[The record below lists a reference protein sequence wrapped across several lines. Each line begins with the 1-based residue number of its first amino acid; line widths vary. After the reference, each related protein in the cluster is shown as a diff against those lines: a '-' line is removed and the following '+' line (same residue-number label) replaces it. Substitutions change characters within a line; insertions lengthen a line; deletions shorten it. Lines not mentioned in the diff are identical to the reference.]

1 MAFAPRSLILF
12 ALPMRLP
19 LPSDS
24 LFLLFEQTFQMRV
37 VYTSKDAPLSVDMVG
52 YTFQMRVVYTR
63 LPWRGDSEV
72 VGYTFQMRVVYTSAV
87 YMALCSMVGYTF
99 QMRVVYTYLL
109 ESNFLT
115 YI

>member
-1 MAFAPRSLILF
+1 
-12 ALPMRLP
+12 MRLP

-37 VYTSKDAPLSVDMVG
+37 VYTDCVAIPSLA
-52 YTFQMRVVYTR
+52 
-63 LPWRGDSEV
+63 V
-72 VGYTFQMRVVYTSAV
+72 VGYTFQMRVVYTTLPTPTSV
-87 YMALCSMVGYTF
+87 GTVGYTF